1 MGSASEPVKRV
12 GIVGCG
18 QMGTGIAEMTARAG
32 FEVVVVTSSRES
44 AQRGA
49 KRIAT
54 SLDRAVR
61 NGKLADDD
69 RDAALSRI
77 TTTTDLLGLAECQL
91 AIEAVRE
98 DESLKLRV
106 LGEIDKAIE
115 NPDVV
120 LATGTSSIP
129 IVRLGRATE
138 RPEQVIGL
146 HFFNPVQV
154 MPLVELIPSLLTSQV
169 AYDRTLEFT
178 AVLRKQVVRS
188 PDRSGFMVNALLI
201 PYLLAAIRML
211 ESGFASADDIDTAM
225 ELGCAHPMGPLKL
238 TDLIGLDII
247 LAVSE
252 ALHAEFREPHY
263 SPPPLL
269 MRMVDAGLLGK
280 KVGRGFHQYTR

>member
-1 MGSASEPVKRV
+1 METTTEPIQRV
-12 GIVGCG
+12 GVVGCG
-18 QMGTGIAEMTARAG
+18 LMGSGIAEICAQAG
-32 FEVVVVTSSRES
+32 FDVTVVSSSTRS
-44 AQRGA
+44 AEAGQQRIVG
-49 KRIAT
+49 

-61 NGKLADDD
+61 KGKLADVD
-69 RDAALSRI
+69 RDQILARI
-77 TTTTDLLGLAECQL
+77 TITIDLVDLADRQL
-91 AIEAVRE
+91 VIEAVRE
-98 DESLKLRV
+98 DEPLKLKV
-106 LGEIDKAIE
+106 LSELDKVVESPEAI
-115 NPDVV
+115 

-138 RPEQVIGL
+138 RPEHVIGL

-154 MPLVELIPSLLTSQV
+154 LPLVELIPSLLTDEGTCGRAVQ
-169 AYDRTLEFT
+169 FT
-178 AVLRKQVVRS
+178 DALGKQVVRS

-211 ESGFASADDIDTAM
+211 ESGFASAEDIDKGM

-238 TDLIGLDII
+238 IDLIGLDII
-247 LAVSE
+247 LAVAE

-280 KVGRGFHQYTR
+280 KVGRGFHQYT